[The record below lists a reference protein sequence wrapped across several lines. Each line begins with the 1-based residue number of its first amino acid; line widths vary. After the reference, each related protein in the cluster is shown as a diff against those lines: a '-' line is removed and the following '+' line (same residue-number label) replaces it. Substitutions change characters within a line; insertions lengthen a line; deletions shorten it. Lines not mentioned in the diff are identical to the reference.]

1 MSDGGRSRVLEF
13 YRDSTVLITGAS
25 GFVGQVLLEKIL
37 RTLEVRKV
45 YVMIRSKRNVSAED
59 RLRKLLEGQLYER
72 IHSDPAKF
80 GEMKGKIVPVEVCLW
95 DQEGLVSD
103 LISNEL
109 LEEVEVVFNLLA
121 SVNFNEPLDC
131 ALKTNVEYTDRLLKF
146 VGQMKRLKSVIHVST
161 FYSNC
166 DKCFIEEKIYDDI
179 GFGGYEN
186 VMNIASKLDDAEK
199 QLLTRHLIGK
209 FPNTYT
215 FSKKCAE
222 VLILD
227 RFSALPIGI
236 FRPPI
241 VSSTYREPVPSWI
254 DNFNGPSGMVVPL
267 SEGLYSAAL
276 VDSRKRPFIVPVDYC
291 VNALLTCAVDVV
303 LQRSR
308 GTLIPVY
315 NYTDSSCNLTW
326 GEIIGRFF
334 QGLPLGKRLLAT
346 YFTGTITRYP
356 LHYAVCK
363 RIMYL
368 QGYLLDSVRRIRGRK
383 AIMGQI
389 FDKMVNLS
397 EVLRFFCVNEWRME
411 NGNVRRMCAG
421 ATALESRLFPF
432 DLAEVDWDQY
442 YRNFVPGVVK
452 YAIEPRKVR
461 NSARQVGN
469 SSRSSGSL
477 YLVWTFLFQ
486 NLIKF
491 FKFMFKHQ

>member
-25 GFVGQVLLEKIL
+25 GFVGQVLLEKIF

-45 YVMIRSKRNVSAED
+45 YVMIRSKRNVNAEE
-59 RLRKLLEGQLYER
+59 RLGKLLQGQLFER
-72 IHSDPAKF
+72 IRSDPLKF
-80 GEMKGKIVPVEVCLW
+80 DEMKCKVVPVEISLR
-95 DQEGLVSD
+95 DQEALVGET
-103 LISNEL
+103 ISNEL

-131 ALKTNVEYTDRLLKF
+131 ALRTNVEYTDRLLKF
-146 VGQMKRLKSVIHVST
+146 VSQMKRLKSVIHVST

-166 DKCFIEEKIYDDI
+166 DKSRIEERIYDDI

-186 VMNIASKLDDAEK
+186 VMNIASKLNDAEK
-199 QLLTRHLIGK
+199 KLLSGYLIGK

-227 RFSALPIGI
+227 RFSTLPIGI

-241 VSSTYREPVPSWI
+241 VSSTYSEPVPGWI

-291 VNALLTCAVDVV
+291 VNALLTCAVDVL
-303 LQRSR
+303 LQRTR
-308 GTLIPVY
+308 GVQIPVY

-326 GEIIGRFF
+326 EEIVGRFF
-334 QGLPLGKRLLAT
+334 QGLPRGKRILAT
-346 YFTGTITRYP
+346 YFTGTITRNP
-356 LHYAVCK
+356 IHYAMCK
-363 RIMYL
+363 QIMRL
-368 QGYLLDSVRRIRGRK
+368 QGYLLDLVRKVRGRK
-383 AIMGQI
+383 ACMGQI
-389 FDKMVNLS
+389 FEKMINLS
-397 EVLRFFCVNEWRME
+397 EVLRFFCVNEWHME
-411 NGNVRRMCAG
+411 NGNVQRMSAG
-421 ATALESRLFPF
+421 ATALESRLLPF
-432 DLAEVDWDQY
+432 DLAEVNWDVY

-452 YAIEPRKVR
+452 YALEPRK
-461 NSARQVGN
+461 ARSFEKQTANANG
-469 SSRSSGSL
+469 RC
-477 YLVWTFLFQ
+477 TTCQ
-486 NLIKF
+486 N
-491 FKFMFKHQ
+491 